1 MKIRTDFVTNSSSQS
16 YIAVTIYN
24 PELARLCREYKIK
37 LDVRGDV
44 VSYNYNDLEGAADFI
59 KPEAKDFV
67 NWFLH
72 FIDFERVADKK
83 ACEKIEE
90 NRKNIEDAF
99 VKSVIV
105 VSHIDEAE
113 GCYWEEKRN
122 KKEIEL
128 KGFDDQSWN
137 NVWNNVSHDE
147 IADLYDGDDIEYI
160 SPSNYPLRQLISDN
174 WGFQWGLHSRDD
186 KDQIFIKRMIKQYG
200 TKRIKT
206 DVDLSLAEDKN
217 STDLESR
224 LFEYSGELEGAVSIG
239 LEEAEKVWKGKI
251 AKKAKKVEV
260 SNYSGDGSIVTVPA
274 FIDGFPVKKVGVL
287 TQNPEKIEEVI
298 IPHTVESLASKTFKG
313 CINLSKLV
321 ISENT
326 EVPLGAFGKCD
337 KLGDKK

>member
-67 NWFLH
+67 DWFLH

-99 VKSVIV
+99 VKSIIV

-137 NVWNNVSHDE
+137 NVWNDVNHDE
-147 IADLYDGDDIEYI
+147 IAELYDGDDI
-160 SPSNYPLRQLISDN
+160 
-174 WGFQWGLHSRDD
+174 
-186 KDQIFIKRMIKQYG
+186 
-200 TKRIKT
+200 
-206 DVDLSLAEDKN
+206 
-217 STDLESR
+217 
-224 LFEYSGELEGAVSIG
+224 
-239 LEEAEKVWKGKI
+239 
-251 AKKAKKVEV
+251 
-260 SNYSGDGSIVTVPA
+260 
-274 FIDGFPVKKVGVL
+274 
-287 TQNPEKIEEVI
+287 
-298 IPHTVESLASKTFKG
+298 
-313 CINLSKLV
+313 
-321 ISENT
+321 
-326 EVPLGAFGKCD
+326 
-337 KLGDKK
+337 